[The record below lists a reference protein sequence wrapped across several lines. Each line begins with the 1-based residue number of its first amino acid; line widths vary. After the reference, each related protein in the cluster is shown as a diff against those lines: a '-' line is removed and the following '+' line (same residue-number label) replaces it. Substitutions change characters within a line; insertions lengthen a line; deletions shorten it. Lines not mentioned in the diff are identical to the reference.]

1 MLKCYMLR
9 WLSCRRKFN
18 KRWEN
23 KPQKASISRGMYF
36 YYQYY
41 LQGCIATTS
50 ISCGMYCYYQYY
62 LQGCIATTSITCRA
76 VLPGEDVLAVLT
88 TLANTGKQTLGQ
100 N

>member
-23 KPQKASISRGMYF
+23 KPQKASISCGMYC
-36 YYQYY
+36 YYEYY

-50 ISCGMYCYYQYY
+50 ISSRAVLLLPVLLAGQYCYYRYY
-62 LQGCIATTSITCRA
+62 LQGSITGGGCISSA
-76 VLPGEDVLAVLT
+76 N
-88 TLANTGKQTLGQ
+88 NTG
-100 N
+100 

>member
-23 KPQKASISRGMYF
+23 KPQKA
-36 YYQYY
+36 
-41 LQGCIATTS
+41 S